1 LLLFQSDFLGPSA
14 VSLPI
19 FAMAAMRGERF
30 NIDLDA
36 DDQPQPEPAFKT
48 PCVGDVVERTPA
60 RPAPPSAPSMTVPQS
75 STGWPVV
82 ESRYRPSPAT
92 LRQTEASP
100 PSMDDFQMREIDAEN
115 KRRIAEMSLDDIEEQ
130 RSQIFASLNP
140 SLIDKLL
147 KRSADDSQPKRAS
160 TFADDEPI
168 SKLSRH
174 SSQRSV
180 SFALPSSAMDSPHS
194 AESHSLHRTDSDA
207 STASSLL
214 RKLSK
219 EDRRVSFAESDA
231 SVDDKSTAERHSLPG
246 TPQIPPSDLPQP
258 PSPRH
263 LSHSS
268 RTVSFSLPDTDGD
281 VEPSAAHH
289 GLPPTPSGSEGND
302 ERRIQPL
309 GRRVSF
315 AETETEEPEPISRTT
330 AAHHSLPPTPPM
342 PATRPAGK
350 SPPRRSSTLD
360 RKVSFAEPEAPS
372 LQRRDT
378 ASSHSIPVPNAPA
391 VHFPKPP
398 MPTLDPNSP
407 AFLDDLHAT
416 FFPNLAHDP
425 SKLDWMRP
433 RSAAASSSSRITPD
447 TARFDFN
454 GALLPPDAAVPDTQG
469 LHHHGDAPD
478 APGYTLAELARLARS
493 ALPAQ
498 RCVALQTLGR
508 VLYRLGRG
516 DFSGPSAPAA
526 PSGGNPAGGGG
537 GGGGDGK
544 GGGFQRGL
552 WARVRE
558 ERIAD
563 TLLEEARR
571 ERGHRTAIALAREAV
586 WNWRRGVEEGGGEDG
601 LAGMPELPEEL
612 LKEEQGAS

>member
-1 LLLFQSDFLGPSA
+1 
-14 VSLPI
+14 
-19 FAMAAMRGERF
+19 MAAMRGERF
-30 NIDLDA
+30 NIPLDDD
-36 DDQPQPEPAFKT
+36 DDQPDPGDEPSFKS
-48 PCVGDVVERTPA
+48 PHVRDIVERTPA
-60 RPAPPSAPSMTVPQS
+60 RSNPPSAPSMTVPQS

-92 LRQTEASP
+92 LRQTEQSP

-115 KRRIAEMSLDDIEEQ
+115 KRHIAEMSLDDIEEQ
-130 RSQIFASLNP
+130 RSQIFATLNP
-140 SLIDKLL
+140 SLIEKLL
-147 KRSADDSQPKRAS
+147 KRSADGYRPPPLKKTG
-160 TFADDEPI
+160 TFPDDEPI

-180 SFALPSSAMDSPHS
+180 SFALPSSEMDSPHS
-194 AESHSLHRTDSDA
+194 AESHSLHRSDSDA

-214 RKLSK
+214 RKLTK
-219 EDRRVSFAESDA
+219 EDRRVSFADSDSGA
-231 SVDDKSTAERHSLPG
+231 EDRSTAARHSLPG
-246 TPQIPPSDLPQP
+246 TPQIPPRHLDQP
-258 PSPRH
+258 PSPRR
-263 LSHSS
+263 LSPSG
-268 RTVSFSLPDTDGD
+268 RKVSFSLPDADGN
-281 VEPSAAHH
+281 VEPSATRH
-289 GLPPTPSGSEGND
+289 GLPTASGSEGGD
-302 ERRIQPL
+302 GLPPSRIQPL

-315 AETETEEPEPISRTT
+315 AEAADELDEPVPRTT
-330 AAHHSLPPTPPM
+330 AARHSLPPTPPM
-342 PATRPAGK
+342 PATKPAGS
-350 SPPRRSSTLD
+350 SPSRRSTMEH
-360 RKVSFAEPEAPS
+360 RVSFAEPEPS
-372 LQRRDT
+372 LKRRDT
-378 ASSHSIPVPNAPA
+378 ASSHSLPIPGAPPA
-391 VHFPKPP
+391 GVHFPKPP
-398 MPTLDPNSP
+398 MPALDPNSP

-433 RSAAASSSSRITPD
+433 RSAAGSSASSGTTPD
-447 TARFDFN
+447 TARFGFD
-454 GALLPPDAAVPDTQG
+454 GALLSPDAAVPETQG

-493 ALPAQ
+493 ALAAQ

-516 DFSGPSAPAA
+516 DFSAPRSPEA
-526 PSGGNPAGGGG
+526 AGGGG
-537 GGGGDGK
+537 GGGGR
-544 GGGFQRGL
+544 RGSSGAL

-601 LAGMPELPEEL
+601 LAGMPELPEL
-612 LKEEQGAS
+612 RQREEEVEGGAS